1 MKKHLSLIFA
11 ITIILSLAILLVG
24 CDSVWGDDNQSDDTA
39 DYHYV
44 DGKQLTFTLE
54 FRNHG
59 TSSDTASGDKYAHST
74 LDGELIYSWNI
85 PCYGNTVYESVV
97 KFFEDRQDDI
107 NFTLSQHR
115 YYVFDK
121 AVLEDG
127 SEYDLTTSYIAAD
140 GVYSKCAN
148 FQTLFGE
155 DQTPGTLDD
164 LKVLVVVYQGWM

>member
-1 MKKHLSLIFA
+1 MKRKIALTLI
-11 ITIILSLAILLVG
+11 ITMLLTLAIMFVG
-24 CDSVWGDDNQSDDTA
+24 CDSVWGDDEQNTDSA

-44 DGKQLTFTLE
+44 DGKQLSFTLE
-54 FRNHG
+54 FRGHG
-59 TSSDTASGDKYAHST
+59 TSTDIANGDKYAHST
-74 LDGELIYSWNI
+74 LDGDLIYTWEI

-107 NFTLSQHR
+107 SFTLSQHR
-115 YYVFDK
+115 YYIFDK

-127 SEYDLTTSYIAAD
+127 SVYNLSTAYIAAD

-148 FQTLFGE
+148 FQTLFGD